1 MSNFFIDQICRE
13 ARAKDL
19 SDIIAYQSRDANDM
33 LNNHI
38 RLIKRKGDWE
48 DLGIPK
54 EIARLENNKQDSLS
68 SFLDADFGV
77 KEV

>member
-1 MSNFFIDQICRE
+1 
-13 ARAKDL
+13 
-19 SDIIAYQSRDANDM
+19 M

-54 EIARLENNKQDSLS
+54 EIARLENNKQDSMS
-68 SFLDADFGV
+68 SFLDNELTV
-77 KEV
+77 KEAQQSMLSGEEI